1 MRAWRVHENGE
12 PERVLRLEEVEEPSC
27 GPGEALIEVEA
38 ASLNFLDVLL
48 CRGGYQE
55 RPEPPFIPGAEAA
68 GRVLEAG
75 PQTGLEPGGRV
86 VALTRPRGAF
96 AERVAVPAT
105 GLFPVP
111 EEMPPEKAA
120 ALPIV
125 YQTAHFALHRR
136 AGLEAGETVLVH
148 AGAGGVGSAAI
159 QLARAAGARVIAT
172 AGSEEKLRIC
182 RGLGA
187 ELALDYRRQDVIG
200 AVKEATGGRGAD
212 VVFDPVGGDV
222 FDASRRCVAFEG
234 RLLVIGFAG
243 GRIAE
248 APTNHVLLKNYSVVG
263 VHWGLYQSVMPELV
277 REVHEE
283 LLGLYA
289 SGEIDPLIGE
299 AVPFEELPAA
309 LARLGAGRTV
319 GKVVARVGS

>member
-12 PERVLRLEEVEEPSC
+12 PEQVLRLEEVEEPSRAA
-27 GPGEALIEVEA
+27 GEVLIGVEA

-55 RPEPPFIPGAEAA
+55 RPDPPFVPGAEAA
-68 GRVLEAG
+68 GRVLEAD
-75 PQTGLEPGGRV
+75 PESGLESGERV

-96 AERVAVPAT
+96 AERIAVPA
-105 GLFPVP
+105 GQVFRVP
-111 EEMPPEKAA
+111 GGMPPEKAA

-136 AGLEAGETVLVH
+136 AGLRQGETVLVH

-159 QLARAAGARVIAT
+159 QVARAAGARVLAS
-172 AGSEEKLRIC
+172 AGSERKRELC
-182 RGLGA
+182 RSLGA
-187 ELALDYRRQDVIG
+187 ELAIDYRRQDIVE
-200 AVKEATGGRGAD
+200 VVREATGGRGAD

-277 REVHEE
+277 RKVHGE
-283 LLGLYA
+283 LLRLYEA
-289 SGEIDPLIGE
+289 GRIDPLIGE
-299 AVPFEELPAA
+299 VVPFEELPSA
-309 LARLGAGRTV
+309 LARLGAGKTV
-319 GKVVARVGS
+319 GKVVARVAA